1 MLSRRNKSSDYESS
15 LLYSATMWPEHP
27 EFENLTSETLR
38 QITRHEGVDFA
49 TALLFDRFQKSPER
63 AKFIQ
68 RINTLRQLTSP
79 PSARIDAKLVIVPGA
94 LYVERPDM
102 GGDGRIA
109 REVAANFGLQTDLI
123 PLTSFGSVVKNAGLI
138 RIWLEQ
144 HSQERV
150 ILVSLSKGGADLKLA
165 MSAPDAPNAF
175 RNVVAWI
182 NVCGPLSGSRM
193 ANWILESRVRT
204 CFFRWKLR
212 WQNRDFQFVTDL
224 RHGDDAPL
232 GFPLRPTSAMKMVS
246 LIGFPLRQHMTTR
259 FSRFCH
265 RTLATSGPNDGTT
278 SLADLH
284 SVPGEIYPVWGMDHY
299 FRPESEAK
307 NLVAAIL
314 HYLAEDVSPLAQ

>member
-1 MLSRRNKSSDYESS
+1 MLFRRNKSSDYESS
-15 LLYSATMWPEHP
+15 LLHRAATWPEHP
-27 EFENLTSETLR
+27 TLESLTGKTLQ
-38 QITRHEGVDFA
+38 QIAQREGVDFA

-63 AKFIQ
+63 AQFIQ
-68 RINTLRQLTSP
+68 RINMQRRSP
-79 PSARIDAKLVIVPGA
+79 GSSLAKNDTKVVIVPGA

-102 GGDGRIA
+102 GGDGRII
-109 REVAANFGLQTDLI
+109 REVAANLGLQTDLI

-138 RIWLEQ
+138 RVWLEQ
-144 HSQERV
+144 HSQERI

-165 MSAPDAPNAF
+165 MSAPGAPNAF

-182 NVCGPLSGSRM
+182 NVCGPLSGSHM
-193 ANWILESRVRT
+193 ANWLLESRVRT
-204 CFFRWKLR
+204 WFFRWKFR
-212 WQNRDFQFVTDL
+212 CQNRDFQFVTDL
-224 RHGDDAPL
+224 RHADDAPL
-232 GFPLRPTSAMKMVS
+232 GFPLRPPSAMKMVS

-265 RTLATSGPNDGTT
+265 RILATSGPNDGTT

-284 SVPGEIYPVWGMDHY
+284 AVPGEIYPVWGMDHY

-314 HYLAEDVSPLAQ
+314 HYLAEDVAQLAR